1 MQANSILLATGSGF
15 RLQRPTDL
23 INGFVT
29 TIDPR
34 VKDQLDQLH
43 ALLSAQVFAKP
54 PVADKGAA
62 SANVATVERAAGD
75 GGTTHERSEAHGS
88 HATATSQPGTDS
100 YGGLDPTAVL
110 ALKLTPRR
118 AALKPAWADGTL
130 AAVLDQAVNPPPGS
144 TATAKRGAARPAPA
158 ILSDPDEL
166 ITLAEYV
173 DRVPNLSTLKYSV
186 DDMLAAD
193 WTTHGEST
201 RRVLDPDSY
210 PGLRA
215 YLVAYANLIL
225 NLSDAGAIKNF
236 MINDGDG
243 AAQLINYGAISAARE
258 LVSDRGY
265 NIPDPSNNDP
275 SVPSFDLDNGVFVT
289 KLKAA
294 NIGLSSNSFEPSV
307 MSVVSDLIND
317 VEHKDLIDIAE
328 QTLGSLSLSTRLLLA
343 RYIDAAP
350 VPITAS
356 NITAF
361 ATVWLAQ
368 NTPPPAAGPT
378 DPTQPSDSD
387 FDIEVYQDDAQ
398 SLQISRSAVL
408 AAAQLYYTMVLGD
421 ELDVFAIVHYFTHK
435 YLVRG
440 GMEVTDPILRMDLQ
454 QYVFSNRF
462 TDPKT
467 GRLLDRSRPA
477 ERHMFYRQVFNAG
490 HGEVPAD
497 LVVNEDYP
505 PMWKVLMLETA
516 NYLERA
522 QLSLNP
528 DGFVSKQKVQQ
539 AVEDL
544 QYDLSTHCTGMAT
557 VATPLIHA
565 ELNFC
570 ISRILQNPI
579 VINQI
584 VPTGGTWWRVVEQ
597 LSVDLRGV
605 RPRSTALYN
614 KAKLGHDIIKAI
626 ADYNPATFE
635 DDVNFSAFVS
645 QVDAYITTQSI
656 LQQALTDDLKRRQE
670 TDAGG
675 PAGSQPPGQ
684 SPAMPPIGGPMPGA
698 PPMAGDGAGSANGAS
713 GGGHASSEWDF

>member
-1 MQANSILLATGSGF
+1 MQANNILLASGSGF

-34 VKDQLDQLH
+34 VKGQLDQLH
-43 ALLSAQVFAKP
+43 ALLSAQVFVKP
-54 PVADKGAA
+54 PVADKGVA
-62 SANVATVERAAGD
+62 SASAATVERAAGD
-75 GGTTHERSEAHGS
+75 GGATHERSEAHGS
-88 HATATSQPGTDS
+88 HATATSQRGTDS
-100 YGGLDPTAVL
+100 YGGLDPTVVL

-118 AALKPAWADGTL
+118 AALKPAWAIGTL
-130 AAVLDQAVNPPPGS
+130 AAVLDQAVHPPSS
-144 TATAKRGAARPAPA
+144 TATAKRRAARPAPN
-158 ILSDPDEL
+158 PDEL

-186 DDMLAAD
+186 DDMLAAE
-193 WTTHGEST
+193 WTAYGEST

-210 PGLRA
+210 PGLRV

-265 NIPDPSNNDP
+265 NIPDPSNSDP
-275 SVPSFDLDNGVFVT
+275 NVPSFDLDNGVFVT

-294 NIGLSSNSFEPSV
+294 TIGLSSNSFEPSV

-356 NITAF
+356 NIAAF

-477 ERHMFYRQVFNAG
+477 ERHMFYRQVFDAG
-490 HGEVPAD
+490 HGAVPAD

-698 PPMAGDGAGSANGAS
+698 PPTVGDGAGSANGAS